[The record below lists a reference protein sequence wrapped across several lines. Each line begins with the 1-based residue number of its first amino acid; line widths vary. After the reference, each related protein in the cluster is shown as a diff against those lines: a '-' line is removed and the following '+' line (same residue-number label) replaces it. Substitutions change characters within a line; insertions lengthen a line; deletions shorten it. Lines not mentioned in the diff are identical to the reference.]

1 MYKYRTFYEFSNVVR
16 IFYNRSETIHSFF
29 GIPLEVCTQG
39 NLRKTEKARI
49 LTVLHADI
57 IIDEVSMVGC
67 DIVENIDCTLR
78 HVMRNTQFFAGKTG
92 SHVKPSVCSL
102 FRPQK

>member
-78 HVMRNTQFFAGKTG
+78 HVMRNTQFFCRKNKCKT
-92 SHVKPSVCSL
+92 
-102 FRPQK
+102 